1 MKLPII
7 KKLIRLKT
15 VLSTQ
20 NTAKGLAE
28 KGAGDS
34 TLVWADRQT
43 EGRGRLSR
51 KWKSGKGGLYFSL
64 ILRPKASSS
73 GLARLSIGTAEAA
86 ARALAAFGVETRVKR
101 PNDVLAS
108 TRGAPF
114 RKIGGIL
121 TEARSGGTGIEWLV
135 IGVGLNLNNAPRL
148 KRATSLKALTGRGH
162 PPVKVL
168 KRFLKEFNK
177 TYKDF
182 LHGR

>member
-1 MKLPII
+1 MKLPSI
-7 KKLIRLKT
+7 KKIVKFKT

-20 NTAKGLAE
+20 TTAKGLAE
-28 KGAGDS
+28 KGARDG

-43 EGRGRLSR
+43 AGRGRLSR

-64 ILRPKASSS
+64 ILRPKAPSS
-73 GLARLSIGTAEAA
+73 GLARLSVGTAEAA
-86 ARALAAFGVETRVKR
+86 ARALAAVGVETRVKR

-108 TRGAPF
+108 IHGAPF

-121 TEARSGGTGIEWLV
+121 TEARSGGRSIEWLV
-135 IGVGLNLNNAPRL
+135 IGVGLNLNNSPRL
-148 KRATSLKALTGRGH
+148 KRATSLNDLTGREH
-162 PPVKVL
+162 PPEKVL

-177 TYKDF
+177 TYEDF